1 VLVKSLDPKEFRG
14 VRRLSKP
21 IELEDFTVL
30 IGRNNVGKTSIL
42 EALYLLTWPF
52 QSAITIPPYS
62 ASPMSMVSKLHGDP
76 SSLVYGYAGEAS
88 IR

>member
-1 VLVKSLDPKEFRG
+1 VLVKSLDLKEFRG
-14 VRRLSKP
+14 VRKLSKP

-42 EALYLLTWPF
+42 EALYLLAWPF

-62 ASPMSMVSKLHGDP
+62 ASPCLWSQSFMAAHHRLSM
-76 SSLVYGYAGEAS
+76 AM
-88 IR
+88 